1 MNEQALKDS
10 YELFKQKGYTKS
22 FDEYVN
28 LINTNPDAL
37 NDSYTL
43 FKEKGYGKSIEDF
56 STLVGVKKKDE
67 SVSIV
72 QEDVTESIT
81 PTEQEEVISS
91 DVSVPIQEARPQ
103 SIQEQ
108 EVSVVDESV
117 PTDFAPEPQSI
128 N

>member
-28 LINTNPDAL
+28 LINTNPNAL

-43 FKEKGYGKSIEDF
+43 FKEQGYGKSIEEF

-67 SVSIV
+67 SVSTV
-72 QEDVTESIT
+72 QEDVTESIK
-81 PTEQEEVISS
+81 TEG
-91 DVSVPIQEARPQ
+91 
-103 SIQEQ
+103 
-108 EVSVVDESV
+108 
-117 PTDFAPEPQSI
+117 
-128 N
+128 

>member
-56 STLVGVKKKDE
+56 ICSLCICKSSSTSIGNLLIFRVSLDT
-67 SVSIV
+67 VSIN
-72 QEDVTESIT
+72 E
-81 PTEQEEVISS
+81 
-91 DVSVPIQEARPQ
+91 
-103 SIQEQ
+103 
-108 EVSVVDESV
+108 
-117 PTDFAPEPQSI
+117 
-128 N
+128 

>member
-56 STLVGVKKKDE
+56 STLVGVKKKTNPFLLLKRTLRNPLH
-67 SVSIV
+67 
-72 QEDVTESIT
+72 Q
-81 PTEQEEVISS
+81 
-91 DVSVPIQEARPQ
+91 Q
-103 SIQEQ
+103 SRKKLSHRMFQFQ
-108 EVSVVDESV
+108 YKKLDLNQYKSKR
-117 PTDFAPEPQSI
+117 FQL
-128 N
+128 